1 MVVGRRKTCIVGGSF
16 AGRRVASLLVSDPGP
31 HEVVLVEEKDYTE
44 ELQLHQ
50 EEFTPSILRA
60 LVEPDHPVC
69 EPFQATGIPV

>member
-44 ELQLHQ
+44 
-50 EEFTPSILRA
+50 FTPSILRA